1 VSWVKLR
8 KYCELS
14 GETAD
19 AVHSKRR
26 KGMWA
31 DGIHCRIAGDGNLWI
46 NLDEVDRWV
55 ATSKPAQRNTKTF
68 PHLV

>member
-1 VSWVKLR
+1 MMPWVKLR

-31 DGIHCRIAGDGNLWI
+31 DGIHCRIAGDGNLWV
-46 NLDEVDRWV
+46 NLDEVDR
-55 ATSKPAQRNTKTF
+55 
-68 PHLV
+68 

>member
-1 VSWVKLR
+1 MSWVKLR

-55 ATSKPAQRNTKTF
+55 ATSKPVPRNSKTF
-68 PHLV
+68 PHSV

>member
-1 VSWVKLR
+1 MSWVKLK

-14 GETAD
+14 GETPD

-31 DGIHCRIAGDGNLWI
+31 DGVQCRIAGDGNLWV
-46 NLDEVDRWV
+46 NLDEVDKWA
-55 ATSKPAQRNTKTF
+55 ATSKPVEKSRNSY
-68 PHLV
+68 HRLV